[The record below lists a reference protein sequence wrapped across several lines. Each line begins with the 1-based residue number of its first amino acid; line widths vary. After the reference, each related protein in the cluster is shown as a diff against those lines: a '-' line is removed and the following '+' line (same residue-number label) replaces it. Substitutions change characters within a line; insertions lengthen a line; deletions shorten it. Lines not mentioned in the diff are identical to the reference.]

1 MCAVGAGCTKRYRQ
15 MNGLKVSFGS
25 SIVAVSH
32 GTLLTRLQ
40 YHYLNSGEHGQYGLR
55 MLQNGTHPQPPS
67 VPTPPPK
74 RYPPSS
80 TSAITNSRPS
90 AAPYHIPSHHQSQQ
104 NSSSTG
110 HNPAHPHHHH
120 LQNGTGTNTNTASSN
135 VNANTTNTTP
145 KATMPRMGVWPS
157 KPTTLNT
164 TPLANRTPQQQ
175 QQQPRQPIIPPITKG
190 KDAVLYSNVG
200 STDPM
205 DIMSRMD

>member
-1 MCAVGAGCTKRYRQ
+1 MA
-15 MNGLKVSFGS
+15 
-25 SIVAVSH
+25 
-32 GTLLTRLQ
+32 Q

-80 TSAITNSRPS
+80 SSAITNSRPS
-90 AAPYHIPSHHQSQQ
+90 AAPYHIPSHHQTQ
-104 NSSSTG
+104 NQ
-110 HNPAHPHHHH
+110 PQAHHTANSHHQV
-120 LQNGTGTNTNTASSN
+120 QNGHTNINN
-135 VNANTTNTTP
+135 VNGGNLANANGNTTP
-145 KATMPRMGVWPS
+145 KPTMPRMGVWPT
-157 KPTTLNT
+157 KAPLGNNT
-164 TPLANRTPQQQ
+164 TPTANRAQSQSHTQTQLQ
-175 QQQPRQPIIPPITKG
+175 AQPRPPIIPPITKG

>member
-1 MCAVGAGCTKRYRQ
+1 
-15 MNGLKVSFGS
+15 MNGLKVSIFR
-25 SIVAVSH
+25 
-32 GTLLTRLQ
+32 TLPRARADSQ

-80 TSAITNSRPS
+80 NSAITNSRPS
-90 AAPYHIPSHHQSQQ
+90 AAPYHIPSHHQNQTHHT
-104 NSSSTG
+104 SS
-110 HNPAHPHHHH
+110 HHQV
-120 LQNGTGTNTNTASSN
+120 QNGHSTNN
-135 VNANTTNTTP
+135 VNGNNTTP
-145 KATMPRMGVWPS
+145 KAMPRMGVWPTKTLPS
-157 KPTTLNT
+157 DQSTPT
-164 TPLANRTPQQQ
+164 ANRTQTQSQ
-175 QQQPRQPIIPPITKG
+175 SQSQAQARQPIIPPITKG